1 MRIARKVRGAVLLA
15 GVFLAVVAPCASAQ
29 NPDTL
34 MPEESAKKAHELL
47 DEMIAKLGGPA
58 YLSVRDSV
66 CNARLSQFGNNGD
79 LSGYEVIT
87 DFWKLP
93 DKNRT
98 EYFKKKNIIELF
110 NGNQGWTM
118 DRGGVQEQ
126 PESAV
131 EDFQE
136 QIKGDLDNLLRFR
149 LQEEGMT
156 FRFGGSDVVDLRQV
170 DWVEIVDRDRRTFR
184 IAIDRLLH
192 LPVRC
197 IVITRNPATRER
209 TQEVTFYSN
218 FHPQDGVETPFQL
231 ARERDGR
238 KIFQAF
244 FSDCKYNS
252 GLTDDMFTRASLEK
266 RFSEIGKKD
275 KKKKD
280 KS

>member
-1 MRIARKVRGAVLLA
+1 MRIARKIGMAILLA
-15 GVFLAVVAPCASAQ
+15 GILLSGTARRVAAQ

-34 MPEESAKKAHELL
+34 MPDESAKKAHQLL
-47 DEMIAKLGGPA
+47 DQMIEKLGGPA
-58 YLSVRDSV
+58 YLGVRDSV
-66 CNARLSQFGNNGD
+66 CEARLSQFAHTGD

-110 NGNQGWTM
+110 NGNQGWSM
-118 DRGGVQEQ
+118 DRGGVQDQ

-131 EDFQE
+131 QDFRE
-136 QIKGDLDNLLRFR
+136 QIMQDMDNLLRFR
-149 LQEEGMT
+149 MKEEGMV

-192 LPVRC
+192 LPIQSV
-197 IVITRNPATRER
+197 VITRNPVTRER
-209 TQEVTFYSN
+209 TQEVTEYSN
-218 FHPQDGVETPFQL
+218 FHPQDGVQTPFQL

-244 FSDCKYNS
+244 FSECKYNT

-266 RFSEIGKKD
+266 RYSQIGKKD

>member
-1 MRIARKVRGAVLLA
+1 MRIAWKAGVAVLLA
-15 GVFLAVVAPCASAQ
+15 GVLTGAVAPRVPMQ

-47 DEMIAKLGGPA
+47 DEMIAKLGGAA

-66 CNARLSQFGNNGD
+66 CDARLSQFGNNGA

-131 EDFQE
+131 QEFQE
-136 QIKGDLDNLLRFR
+136 QIKGDMDNLLRFR
-149 LQEEGMT
+149 LKEEGMT

-170 DWVEIVDRDRRTFR
+170 DWVEIVDRERRTIR

-192 LPVRC
+192 LPVRG
-197 IVITRNPATRER
+197 VVVTRNPETRER
-209 TQEVTFYSN
+209 TEEVTYYSN
-218 FHPQDGVETPFQL
+218 FHLQDGVETPFQV

-244 FSDCKYNS
+244 FSECKYNT